1 MLTLSSVSSGLKFL
15 SVNHTLIYKNS
26 EIKVFIEIYDF
37 SVKYQMIDRMIYQE
51 QTFARLLNHV
61 DNYC

>member
-1 MLTLSSVSSGLKFL
+1 MLTLSSVSSGLRFL

-37 SVKYQMIDRMIYQE
+37 SVKYQVIDRMIYQE

>member
-15 SVNHTLIYKNS
+15 SVNHTLIHKNS